1 MRELSVL
8 GVPSWDGTV
17 TKDKQMQNATY
28 LFIDSISFLSSN
40 DASNKFSVCD
50 RFMGNLNTVS
60 LPTVSSV
67 TFIWHSIYFI
77 RKDAGI
83 QITNNK
89 VKMIRRDRVI

>member
-40 DASNKFSVCD
+40 DASNKF
-50 RFMGNLNTVS
+50 
-60 LPTVSSV
+60 
-67 TFIWHSIYFI
+67 YFI
-77 RKDAGI
+77 
-83 QITNNK
+83 
-89 VKMIRRDRVI
+89 VICL